1 MTKTIENFLQY
12 VKIDTQSCETAGV
25 TPSSAKQRDLAK
37 LLVSQLTRMGASDIT

>member
-1 MTKTIENFLQY
+1 MLILSRKTKGIRNKMTKTIENFLQY

-37 LLVSQLTRMGASDIT
+37 L